1 MAIRWKFKD
10 FLDAHGLSVY
20 AVAVATKGRLSRN
33 SLYNLAKS
41 VPPKR
46 IELATLDTLIHALST
61 LSGVDVGVEDLIEY
75 EKDLP
80 PSHS

>member
-1 MAIRWKFKD
+1 M
-10 FLDAHGLSVY
+10 
-20 AVAVATKGRLSRN
+20 AVATKGRLSRN